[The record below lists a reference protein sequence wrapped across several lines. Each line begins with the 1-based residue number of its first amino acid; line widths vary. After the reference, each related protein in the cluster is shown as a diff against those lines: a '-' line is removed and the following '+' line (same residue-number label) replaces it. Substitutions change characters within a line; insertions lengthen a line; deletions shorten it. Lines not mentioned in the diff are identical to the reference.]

1 MDNKYNVGDFVRVE
15 DCGDIWYK
23 IVDVHV
29 YIGINESDGRNV
41 DITYGVLDTA
51 DSEYLDVDEE
61 EITEVKGGGFTMMAG
76 EIKLKAMF
84 KRGKIN
90 ELLDMLNSVNALI
103 KVVGETDEIMAEKE
117 AIVNALQGLTAKG

>member
-1 MDNKYNVGDFVRVE
+1 MYNNKYNVGDLVQVE
-15 DCGDIWYK
+15 DCEGWYEV
-23 IVDVHV
+23 VDVHIYV
-29 YIGINESDGRNV
+29 GISKDEGNST
-41 DITYGVLDTA
+41 DITYGVIHTEDG
-51 DSEYLDVDEE
+51 DYLDVDEE
-61 EITEVKGGGFTMMAG
+61 EITANKGGGYTMAG

-117 AIVNALQGLTAKG
+117 AIVSALQGLTAKG